1 MATLQASA
9 ISNLVFLTPTQC
21 TSTVQFTGFNIQN
34 YFTKGL
40 TQAANYSDCQSA
52 VLELDPLSSGFF
64 FDPSTTPPTCQ
75 LKQFDARPG
84 GASLFIFTPSGM
96 INLGSRGG
104 DAFKQPE
111 LSLGKTIKTTGS
123 VCSSICA
130 VNPACAISA
139 FVPDT
144 TTTSSTTGWCYP
156 STLQKTNTSSSLTL
170 FTGRRPCPSTP
181 NLPQELDQ
189 VPVEINKPVAEQSSS
204 PKPEKARKVSA
215 IAGAADADT
224 NSNSTTTTAN
234 TQTPSNNSTT
244 NIPISAIIAAST
256 VACFAIIVGVLWV
269 LHIRRCRR
277 KVIAPIDAKPVFDTK
292 LGYVPPVIP
301 IAKDDA
307 CNVWYLNKRR
317 DSL

>member
-1 MATLQASA
+1 MATLQAAA
-9 ISNLVFLTPTQC
+9 ISNIVFLTPTQC

-52 VLELDPLSSGFF
+52 VLELDPLSNGFF

-84 GASLFIFTPSGM
+84 ANLFIFTPSGM
-96 INLGSRGG
+96 VNLGSRGG

-139 FVPDT
+139 FASD
-144 TTTSSTTGWCYP
+144 TTTSSTGWCYP

-189 VPVEINKPVAEQSSS
+189 VPVEVNKPVAEQS

-224 NSNSTTTTAN
+224 DSNSTTTSYA
-234 TQTPSNNSTT
+234 QTPSNSTT
-244 NIPISAIIAAST
+244 NIPISVIIAAST
-256 VACFAIIVGVLWV
+256 VGGFTVIVGILWA

-277 KVIAPIDAKPVFDTK
+277 KLIAPIDAKPVFDTK

-307 CNVWYLNKRR
+307 CNAWYLNKRR
-317 DSL
+317 DPLRQG

>member
-34 YFTKGL
+34 YFTKGV
-40 TQAANYSDCQSA
+40 TRAANYTDCQSS
-52 VLELDPLSSGFF
+52 VLELDPQSNGFF
-64 FDPSTTPPTCQ
+64 FDPSTNPPTCQ
-75 LKQFDARPG
+75 LKTFDSRPG
-84 GASLFIFTPSGM
+84 ANLFVFTPSGM

-104 DAFKQPE
+104 DAFKQAE
-111 LSLGKTIKTTGS
+111 FSLGKTIKTSGS

-144 TTTSSTTGWCYP
+144 ATTSTGWCYP
-156 STLQKTNTSSSLTL
+156 NTLQKSNTNSSLTL

-181 NLPQELDQ
+181 NLPQQLEQ
-189 VPVEINKPVAEQSSS
+189 VPVEIIKPAVEPSQ
-204 PKPEKARKVSA
+204 KPEKARKVSA
-215 IAGAADADT
+215 IAGAADAET
-224 NSNSTTTTAN
+224 VSNSTTSPN
-234 TQTPSNNSTT
+234 TSAPANNSTT
-244 NIPISAIIAAST
+244 TVPIPAIIAASAVGGFT
-256 VACFAIIVGVLWV
+256 IIVGILWL

-301 IAKDDA
+301 IPEDDA
-307 CNVWYLNKRR
+307 CNVWFLNKSRG
-317 DSL
+317 SLKEV